1 MNKPA
6 FVFLDPKGS
15 RWRWVRAFVAISFLI
30 LLTALVVFIR
40 ALWVQP
46 ELRLPESVR
55 LIKVQLKS
63 MARTPSLSAA
73 DQQPWLRFRPPG
85 HDIPRAKNP
94 AQGHISAA
102 LLTDWSAR
110 SLTSLTEHA
119 SSLTHVCPAMLTVT
133 GQPAKIHAETDPE
146 ALLAIR
152 ASKLQLIPVLSNLK
166 GDQWDTD
173 AVEGLLLASSTI
185 QQDFIDELST
195 QLQSLGAR
203 GVLLDWQGIDPT
215 YAPRLTAF
223 LAKMRDTL
231 HRQKRALWISIP
243 VGSDLHAFDLEHL
256 PTAVD
261 YFVAQLHDKSAED
274 DPPGPV
280 ASQSWFE
287 GWLNTLLAYGEP
299 RQWIVS
305 LGSYGYDWNKTTHHT
320 ATISFADV
328 MARAQRAGV
337 EPVTS
342 TAPDYNPGFQYDL
355 EGDSHEVW
363 FLDAATFA
371 NQLRTTSEE
380 GCGGIMVN
388 QLGTEDPAIWAL
400 LNRHSPDAL
409 TTLGQQKVID
419 PKSAIAQIGEGDF
432 LRAELSTRPG
442 QRSFATDEKG
452 SIIETYEQWPIYPT
466 VVHLGD
472 TTLPQGTPKVA
483 LTFDDGPDP
492 EWTPKILDILKRYK
506 VHATFF
512 VLGVHAEEHPELIR
526 RILRE
531 GHEIGSHTYSH
542 PNLAEASPEK
552 VTLELNATQR
562 LLEWINHRSIILFR
576 PPYNA
581 DSMPAS
587 LADVRPIA
595 QATDMG
601 YIIAGES
608 VDPQDWARP
617 GADEIVQRV
626 RDQRAGGDV
635 ILLHDA
641 GGDRSQTVAALP
653 RILDYLQARGDHI
666 VRLGK
671 LIDLSRDQTMPFL
684 VGNVL
689 VGPSIITNAGLLF
702 VHWAEEF
709 LWAFMIVTS
718 ILTVLRSILLGVLAI
733 RRKNK
738 PSPHEAPSMPLS
750 VIIAAYNEG
759 KVIEATL
766 ASVLQ
771 TDYAGPLEVVV
782 VDDGSKDDTA
792 SRAEAIARQEPR
804 LRVIRQANTG
814 KAGALARGVAA
825 ATYDILV
832 FLDADTHF
840 QPDTLRRLAA
850 GFTAPNIGAVSG
862 HARVGNL
869 STWIARFQSLEYIC
883 GFNLDRRA
891 YDQIN
896 AITVAPGAIS
906 AFRRQAIDAAGGF
919 AHDTLAEDTDL
930 TLSLHR
936 EDWIVTYAPDA
947 IAWTEA
953 PESIRTLARQRFRW
967 AFGTMQCLWKHRD
980 MILNPRFGALGMF
993 SLPSIVLFQIFLIAC
1008 APIVD
1013 FLLILSLFSG
1023 AGLPFIAYFAAFLL
1037 CDLVLAMLACR
1048 IEREPLRRALWIIPM
1063 RFVYRPIL
1071 SWVVWKSILQ
1081 ILRGAWVGWGKLER
1095 KGGIVVPA
1103 SGS

>member
-6 FVFLDPKGS
+6 FVFLDPDGR
-15 RWRWVRAFVAISFLI
+15 RWLWVRILLAVSLLI
-30 LLTALVVFIR
+30 LLSAFVLFIR

-46 ELRLPESVR
+46 DLRLPESVR
-55 LIKVQLKS
+55 MIKVQLKA
-63 MARTPSLSAA
+63 MAKSPPTATS
-73 DQQPWLRFRPPG
+73 DQPWLHFRPSGPT
-85 HDIPRAKNP
+85 IAKAKNP
-94 AQGHISAA
+94 AQGRVSAA
-102 LLTDWSAR
+102 LLTNWDAR

-119 SSLTHVCPAMLTVT
+119 ASLTHICPAMLTVT
-133 GQPAKIHAETDPE
+133 GQPAKIHTEADPD
-146 ALLAIR
+146 AMLAIR
-152 ASKLQLIPVLSNLK
+152 ATKLQLVPVLSNLK

-173 AVEGLLLASSTI
+173 AIEGLLLASSTV
-185 QQDFIDELST
+185 QQEFIDTLSA

-223 LAKMRDTL
+223 LAKMRDSL
-231 HRQKRALWISIP
+231 HQQKRALWISIP

-256 PTAVD
+256 PAAVD

-280 ASQSWFE
+280 ASQPWFE
-287 GWLNTLLAYGEP
+287 GWLSTLLAYGEP

-305 LGSYGYDWNKTTHHT
+305 LGAYGYDWNKTTHHT
-320 ATISFADV
+320 STISFADV
-328 MARAQRAGV
+328 IARAQRAGV

-342 TAPDYNPGFQYDL
+342 AAPDYNPGFQYDL
-355 EGDSHEVW
+355 ESDSHEVW

-371 NQLRTTSEE
+371 DQLRTTSEE
-380 GCGGIMVN
+380 GCGGIMIN
-388 QLGTEDPAIWAL
+388 QLGTEDPAIWSL
-400 LNRHSPDAL
+400 LGRRSPDAL
-409 TTLGQQKVID
+409 AILNQQKIID

-432 LRAELSTRPG
+432 LRAELTTKPG
-442 QRSFATDEKG
+442 LRSFATDEKG
-452 SIIETYEQWPIYPT
+452 SITETYEQWPTYPT
-466 VVHLGD
+466 VIHLGEAR
-472 TTLPQGTPKVA
+472 TPGSAPKVA

-492 EWTPKILDILKRYK
+492 EWTPKILDILKRYH

-542 PNLAEASPEK
+542 PNLAEASPDK

-562 LLEWINHRSIILFR
+562 LLEWINHRSIIFFR

-595 QATDMG
+595 QASDMG

-617 GADEIVQRV
+617 GADEIVQRI
-626 RDQRAGGDV
+626 RDQRANGDV

-671 LIDLSRDQTMPFL
+671 LIGLTPDQTMPFL
-684 VGNVL
+684 DGNVL
-689 VGPSIITNAGLLF
+689 VRSSIITNAGLLF
-702 VHWAEEF
+702 VHWVEEF

-718 ILTVLRSILLGVLAI
+718 ILTVLRSIILGLLAV
-733 RRKNK
+733 RKRK
-738 PSPHEAPSMPLS
+738 TPPPEEAFTMPLS
-750 VIIAAYNEG
+750 VVIAAYNEG
-759 KVIEATL
+759 KVIEGTL
-766 ASVLQ
+766 SSVLQ
-771 TDYAGPLEVVV
+771 TDYAGLVEVIV
-782 VDDGSKDDTA
+782 VDDGSTDDTA
-792 SRAEAIARQEPR
+792 ARAEEIAQREPR

-825 ATYDILV
+825 ATHDILV

-840 QPDTLRRLAA
+840 QPDTLRNLAA
-850 GFTAPNIGAVSG
+850 GFSQPNIGAVSG

-869 STWIARFQSLEYIC
+869 STWIARYQSLEYIC

-891 YDQIN
+891 YDQLN
-896 AITVAPGAIS
+896 AITVSPGAIS
-906 AFRRQAIDAAGGF
+906 AFRRQAIDEAGGF

-936 EDWIVTYAPDA
+936 HGWIVTYAPDA

-953 PESIRTLARQRFRW
+953 PESIRVLARQRFRW

-980 MILNPRFGALGMF
+980 MILNPRFRALGLF

-1023 AGLPFIAYFAAFLL
+1023 AGLPFVAYFAAFLL
-1037 CDLVLAMLACR
+1037 CDLFLAVLACR
-1048 IEREPLRRALWIIPM
+1048 IEGEPLRRALGIIPM

-1071 SWVVWKSILQ
+1071 SWVIWRSILQ
-1081 ILRGAWVGWGKLER
+1081 ILRGAWVGWGKQER